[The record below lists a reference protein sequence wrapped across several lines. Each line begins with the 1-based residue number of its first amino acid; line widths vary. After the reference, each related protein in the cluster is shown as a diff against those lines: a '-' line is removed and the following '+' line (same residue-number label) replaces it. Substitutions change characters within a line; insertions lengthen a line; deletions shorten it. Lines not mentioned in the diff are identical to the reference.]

1 MRHSLV
7 MWKWIVGLVV
17 AVAALTTVFAVGGAV
32 SAMSR
37 LPELQPWHR
46 LVTTLE
52 PDASEIDEA
61 FPLAEYLRR
70 EEAVF
75 REARTRVDDV
85 VEVGADPAIP
95 NRYVAASRS
104 APARLTED
112 FNRTR
117 EQVPTEVRGGAL
129 LVHGLTDGPY
139 SMSAIADRLHA
150 AGYYTLSLRM
160 QGHGTVPGGLV
171 KVTWE
176 DWAAAVRMGA
186 RHVRRRIGEGVPLRA
201 RRLLQR
207 RRAGHGVRARSP
219 RRRSIARAVAV
230 DSGVADDRRVA
241 FGRDCARDQPA
252 RPSALLREGAVDR
265 HRARVQ
271 PGQVPTRSPPTR
283 PFRPPGSPGRSRTIC
298 PGRPTTS
305 ASIGSR
311 PCWRFS
317 PWSTRRSVRR
327 RSSPTSS
334 IGCRPGATSWCCSTS
349 IDSQVSTRS
358 PVPVRCSRASRTPA
372 RGATRPRS

>member
-1 MRHSLV
+1 M
-7 MWKWIVGLVV
+7 VGLVV
-17 AVAALTTVFAVGGAV
+17 AAAALTTVFAVRGAV

-61 FPLAEYLRR
+61 FPLDEYLRR

-117 EQVPTEVRGGAL
+117 EQVPTEVRVAL

-139 SMSAIADRLHA
+139 SMSAIADLLHA

-160 QGHGTVPGGLV
+160 QGHGTVPG
-171 KVTWE
+171 
-176 DWAAAVRMGA
+176 
-186 RHVRRRIGEGVPLRA
+186 I
-201 RRLLQR
+201 
-207 RRAGHGVRARSP
+207 
-219 RRRSIARAVAV
+219 
-230 DSGVADDRRVA
+230 
-241 FGRDCARDQPA
+241 
-252 RPSALLREGAVDR
+252 
-265 HRARVQ
+265 
-271 PGQVPTRSPPTR
+271 
-283 PFRPPGSPGRSRTIC
+283 
-298 PGRPTTS
+298 
-305 ASIGSR
+305 
-311 PCWRFS
+311 
-317 PWSTRRSVRR
+317 
-327 RSSPTSS
+327 
-334 IGCRPGATSWCCSTS
+334 
-349 IDSQVSTRS
+349 
-358 PVPVRCSRASRTPA
+358 
-372 RGATRPRS
+372 